1 MRRKL
6 GHIMAA
12 ARKVQVVQ
20 IQELNIQ
27 TITIALVGDSP
38 LIVHRWSE
46 KAKKQMLDKQM
57 KKASPGKEAKDP
69 EQAYRECL
77 YHHPG
82 GGYGFPTIGIKAAAV
97 SACSQVDGLT
107 KVDARAAF
115 HIDGELVKIEGTPEP
130 REDMVRIS
138 MGTADIRFRAQF
150 PKWETRFDVRY
161 NASVLSADQIFNLF
175 NVAGFGVGIG
185 EWRPQRNGS
194 FGRFHVA

>member
-1 MRRKL
+1 
-6 GHIMAA
+6 MAFA
-12 ARKVQVVQ
+12 KKDVNVVQ
-20 IQELNIQ
+20 IKALNIQ
-27 TITIALVGDSP
+27 LITLNIIGDSP
-38 LIVHRWSE
+38 LIVHKWSE

-57 KKASPGKEAKDP
+57 KKASVSKEAKNP
-69 EQAYRECL
+69 EELYEECL
-77 YHHPG
+77 YHHPDG
-82 GGYGFPTIGIKAAAV
+82 GFGFPTIGVKAAAV

-130 REDMVRIS
+130 REDMVKIA
-138 MGTADIRFRAQF
+138 MGTADIRFRAMF
-150 PKWETRFDVRY
+150 PTWSSQFDVKY
-161 NASVLSADQIFNLF
+161 NASVFSAEQIFNLF